1 MILIDYKV
9 NGDKL
14 TISKKELENILA
26 GLADKMSM
34 HRDNDEFEQWL
45 VTAGERE
52 AVVSL
57 LKLFDKELFDAPQYS
72 DEEMPF

>member
-57 LKLFDKELFDAPQYS
+57 LKLFDKELFDAPKYS